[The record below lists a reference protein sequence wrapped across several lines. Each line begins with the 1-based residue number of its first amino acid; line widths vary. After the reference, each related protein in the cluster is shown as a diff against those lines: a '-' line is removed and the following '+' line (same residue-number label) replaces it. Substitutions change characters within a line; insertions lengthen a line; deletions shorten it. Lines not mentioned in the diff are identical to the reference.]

1 MQVRSADNYKNISRY
16 ELDNGL
22 VLLAKPAP
30 RLPIIS
36 FRGCI
41 RGGALLEKDDQSGLS
56 KMLCLL
62 LKAGTPTRS
71 AVAIADELDFMGTS
85 LQFSPHYDAVFF
97 SLSCLSKYFEQSLD
111 TAADLLFHSDFPE
124 NEIARVRR
132 TALAALRRKA
142 DQPSQVAADKFNET
156 VYQNHPY
163 RFSLD
168 GYEHTLAGLTRDD
181 LLSQHKNIMVS
192 QNIILTAVGDIDT
205 EKLLKLIQSYF
216 DFPATKIERVQ
227 CTEVMKKSLNELHFI
242 PRDITQ
248 ANICMGNIAS
258 KRNSDDHYASL
269 IMNYILGGSG
279 LTSRLTHRIRTQY
292 GLAYSVYSSMSHRL
306 LGGTFSVRMQ
316 TKIENAGLAVQTIR
330 DELRRM
336 QDSQITDEE
345 IQDAKNFFKGHFP
358 FRIETIENE
367 AAYLEMSEFYG
378 LGLDYLDNETGFIE
392 KVTKTDIQLVAQK
405 YLSPD
410 SFVLS
415 VAGKEAELKNQF
427 KDR

>member
-1 MQVRSADNYKNISRY
+1 MTYYRSIKTLCS
-16 ELDNGL
+16 
-22 VLLAKPAP
+22 AK
-30 RLPIIS
+30 
-36 FRGCI
+36 
-41 RGGALLEKDDQSGLS
+41 
-56 KMLCLL
+56 
-62 LKAGTPTRS
+62 
-71 AVAIADELDFMGTS
+71 
-85 LQFSPHYDAVFF
+85 H
-97 SLSCLSKYFEQSLD
+97 
-111 TAADLLFHSDFPE
+111 H
-124 NEIARVRR
+124 
-132 TALAALRRKA
+132 
-142 DQPSQVAADKFNET
+142 FN
-156 VYQNHPY
+156 
-163 RFSLD
+163 
-168 GYEHTLAGLTRDD
+168 
-181 LLSQHKNIMVS
+181 
-192 QNIILTAVGDIDT
+192 AVGDIDT

-216 DFPATKIERVQ
+216 DLPATNIERVQ
-227 CTEVMKKSLNELHFI
+227 CAEVMKNNLNELLFI

-258 KRNSDDHYASL
+258 KRKSDDHYASL

-316 TKIENAGLAVQTIR
+316 TKTENAGLAVQTIR